1 MRRRVSLTDLIR
13 LVGALI
19 IYGLN
24 CEVGDTLLIV
34 EIDGVVWGLVHSL
47 DSRVEIVMAV
57 SYGILDFLEWFRLI
71 IVLAEIRDASTC
83 LVILIDLD

>member
-1 MRRRVSLTDLIR
+1 LLADLIR
-13 LVGALI
+13 LFGALI

-34 EIDGVVWGLVHSL
+34 EIYDMVWGLVHSL
-47 DSRVEIVMAV
+47 DYGVKILMAV
-57 SYGILDFLEWFRLI
+57 SNGILNFLEWFRLI
-71 IVLAEIRDASTC
+71 IVLTQIRDASAC